1 MLRSTE
7 IYHILD
13 NSIISNDQQD
23 KKTDTADLASR
34 CCETSSTSSTHTYNM
49 SSYTFS
55 RASSDS
61 SSSTSSSSS
70 SSSSFQSSYSMEP
83 RVEVMRCSRC
93 AKTVETISTMQYQ
106 GNELRR
112 VSTDDASANGM
123 VRFGHN
129 LYYCDR
135 CAKMVG
141 YKWSENWWRGFNERV
156 QCDKTQLNNNECT
169 GLGHGW
175 T

>member
-23 KKTDTADLASR
+23 KETDTADLASR
-34 CCETSSTSSTHTYNM
+34 CCETSSTSSIHTYNM

-55 RASSDS
+55 RASSD
-61 SSSTSSSSS
+61 SSS

>member
-1 MLRSTE
+1 
-7 IYHILD
+7 
-13 NSIISNDQQD
+13 
-23 KKTDTADLASR
+23 
-34 CCETSSTSSTHTYNM
+34 M

-61 SSSTSSSSS
+61 SSSSSS

-141 YKWSENWWRGFNERV
+141 YK
-156 QCDKTQLNNNECT
+156 
-169 GLGHGW
+169 
-175 T
+175 